1 MMLVKELKF
10 ILEELDDE
18 QEIIFRSQAGIEWEP
33 VIDKTL
39 FGVIK
44 YKKKPKMYIEVK

>member
-1 MMLVKELKF
+1 MKELKH
-10 ILEELDDE
+10 ILEELDDG

-33 VIDKTL
+33 MIDKTL
-39 FGVIK
+39 FDAIK